1 MIIWL
6 LAETV
11 FPKPFGMKTLC
22 RPCAGGGGVFTLCG
36 GRGCLPCAGHLVP
49 QCGRTI
55 SVKFTDTDST
65 WEVSPNGDKSTK
77 TAPMKTKR
85 PSQTQILRERRQQTV
100 TNQRED
106 EGGWAHPIMGP
117 VGAPSPPTPPQ
128 TTTIAPPPQN
138 NIPANATNES
148 WICELATAITIND
161 VACHAKQIIDLGP
174 RQGQQNQRFVL
185 PCQPNQ

>member
-1 MIIWL
+1 MV
-6 LAETV
+6 ARGNCVPQTV
-11 FPKPFGMKTLC
+11 RDENLVPTLC
-22 RPCAGGGGVFTLCG
+22 RGGWGGGVFLVRG
-36 GRGCLPCAGHLVP
+36 GGGCFPCAGHLVP

-55 SVKFTDTDST
+55 SVKFTDKDST

-106 EGGWAHPIMGP
+106 EGGWAQPIMGP

-128 TTTIAPPPQN
+128 TTTIAPPQN
-138 NIPANATNES
+138 NIPANATNMRH
-148 WICELATAITIND
+148 WGA
-161 VACHAKQIIDLGP
+161 
-174 RQGQQNQRFVL
+174 RQGK
-185 PCQPNQ
+185 

>member
-1 MIIWL
+1 MCAKRNYIDTYGCSRK
-6 LAETV
+6 ASG
-11 FPKPFGMKTLC
+11 PKPL
-22 RPCAGGGGVFTLCG
+22 RAVPCADLVRGGGSTLM
-36 GRGCLPCAGHLVP
+36 
-49 QCGRTI
+49 
-55 SVKFTDTDST
+55 KFTDTDST

-138 NIPANATNES
+138 NIPANATNMRH
-148 WICELATAITIND
+148 WGA
-161 VACHAKQIIDLGP
+161 
-174 RQGQQNQRFVL
+174 RQGNQNQ
-185 PCQPNQ
+185 